1 MGGLFRDLFHADREA
16 RQKDGQK
23 AGPSKNQLET
33 IYSNVRLVTWG
44 GIETGAEKFFLI
56 SALDPFN
63 SDLIKFNHR
72 KFLNKNDFITKS
84 IQGSF
89 YPIPIWF
96 KINILT
102 SEYSLRLI
110 P

>member
-44 GIETGAEKFFLI
+44 GIETGAAKILF
-56 SALDPFN
+56 
-63 SDLIKFNHR
+63 
-72 KFLNKNDFITKS
+72 DFSSWS
-84 IQGSF
+84 IQ
-89 YPIPIWF
+89 
-96 KINILT
+96 IN
-102 SEYSLRLI
+102 
-110 P
+110 